1 MSVLRRMNNTEY
13 AAWHADAVLA
23 YAADKVASGQWSEVE
38 SVELSRKEHETL
50 LPEGL
55 ESKGN
60 HLFSVLAPS
69 GEPVGTLWFAESA
82 KFGLPIAYVFNIVV
96 APEHRRKGHANRA
109 FQALEHEVKAMG
121 LHGVALHVFG
131 SNHAARELYAKLG
144 YEPTNINLFKHV
156 PTGALYLPNEGP

>member
-1 MSVLRRMNNTEY
+1 MLVLRRMNNAEY
-13 AAWHADAVLA
+13 AAWLAEAVSA
-23 YAADKVASGQWSEVE
+23 YAVDKVASGQWSEVE
-38 SVELSRKEHETL
+38 SAELSRKEHEKL

-60 HLFSVLAPS
+60 HLFSILSDS

-82 KFGLPIAYVFNIVV
+82 KFGLPIAYVYNIVV
-96 APEHRRKGHANRA
+96 APDRRRQGHARRA
-109 FQALEHEVKAMG
+109 LQALEVEVKTIG

-144 YEPTNINLFKHV
+144 YEPTNISLFKHV
-156 PTGALYLPNEGP
+156 PTGA